1 MWWYLSR
8 STSDVPM
15 PTIWGRQGGQKW
27 RGRSRRPAAPQRR
40 AATHHVCAVD
50 GRGHLDLPEVLAL
63 PQLLGAPDGR
73 SAAAV
78 LRVEVHLTVVTAQQG
93 GRGLTQVIPDPV
105 EICKSERLGRA
116 ASGAPPGGHQP
127 SPGARCSRSSSS
139 PQWQS
144 LPRRT
149 ACRPPQKGASLWLS
163 QSQKDS
169 PVTGTALGTGGGAVA
184 SGSESESLCWEER
197 AGCAHPP
204 SPPPAL
210 CPPVAHTVSMP

>member
-1 MWWYLSR
+1 MISQKCWPSPSSLVPRMAAVPQLYSVWKSTLRLSQLSR
-8 STSDVPM
+8 VAEDLFRSSQTQSKSARARD
-15 PTIWGRQGGQKW
+15 RA
-27 RGRSRRPAAPQRR
+27 GRSLEPR
-40 AATHHVCAVD
+40 
-50 GRGHLDLPEVLAL
+50 
-63 PQLLGAPDGR
+63 
-73 SAAAV
+73 
-78 LRVEVHLTVVTAQQG
+78 
-93 GRGLTQVIPDPV
+93 
-105 EICKSERLGRA
+105 
-116 ASGAPPGGHQP
+116 PGGHQP
-127 SPGARCSRSSSS
+127 SPGAHCSRSSSS
-139 PQWQS
+139 PQRQS

-197 AGCAHPP
+197 VGCAHPP